1 MSHTPTP
8 PTTAVAALPALTPSE
23 GVPHTLKHLVFEG
36 THRVIVKGV
45 ALRFFLRADGVWAPA
60 TDTDFQRAYELA
72 LFDPDA
78 LRKDVLCPNARR
90 VEHTTVEGWFWS
102 NGCNSAGL
110 CTFDDRSPEECAGMA
125 QVARGTATR

>member
-1 MSHTPTP
+1 MNHTPALAAGATP
-8 PTTAVAALPALTPSE
+8 PTPAGSA
-23 GVPHTLKHLVFEG
+23 TLKHLVFEG

-45 ALRFFLRADGVWAPA
+45 ALRFFLRADGGWAPA
-60 TDTDFQRAYELA
+60 TDVDFQRAYELA

-102 NGCNSAGL
+102 NGCHSAGL

-125 QVARGTATR
+125 RIAGGAAP